1 MLAGMLAFL
10 LFQDLCHSVMADCH
24 QILKCSVLVVFA
36 VAGVNMATVTCAVK
50 QLACSVSVVLYFQS
64 RVLVE
69 MFPVAV
75 VVVAVV
81 PVTVSAVL
89 GVAV

>member
-10 LFQDLCHSVMADCH
+10 LFQDLCHFVMADCH

-75 VVVAVV
+75 VVA

>member
-69 MFPVAV
+69 MFPV
-75 VVVAVV
+75 VVAVA

>member
-10 LFQDLCHSVMADCH
+10 LFQDLCHFVMADCH

-69 MFPVAV
+69 MFPV
-75 VVVAVV
+75 VVAVA